1 MNSLPLKENLKK
13 YTGIDSCPVR
23 NIIARFSGKWSILVL
38 CVLSE
43 NEATRFNEI
52 SKAIPDISPKVLTDT
67 LKSLEC
73 DGLISEKSVCRN
85 STESRIL
92 PTEIGKSLI
101 PHIENLICWA
111 MDNYDELSKIVI
123 VN

>member
-52 SKAIPDISPKVLTDT
+52 GKAIPDISPKVLTDT
-67 LKSLEC
+67 LKSLES
-73 DGLISEKSVCRN
+73 DGLISRTVYAEIPPKVEYS
-85 STESRIL
+85 L
-92 PTEIGKSLI
+92 TEIGKSLI

-111 MDNYDELSKIVI
+111 MDNYDELSK
-123 VN
+123 NSHC